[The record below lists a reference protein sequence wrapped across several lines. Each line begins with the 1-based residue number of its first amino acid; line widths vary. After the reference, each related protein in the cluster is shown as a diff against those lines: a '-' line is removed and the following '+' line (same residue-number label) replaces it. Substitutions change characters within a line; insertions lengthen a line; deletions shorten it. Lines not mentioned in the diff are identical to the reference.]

1 MRKLTI
7 TLLAA
12 VMTTVAAAQEAA
24 YKILHECDTIVKAQ
38 VQGFTLG
45 SRDAHYIVYEYPSKD
60 GDGNAVTI
68 SGIVLV
74 PGDVANGTVPCD
86 GIILYNRFTVDD
98 DSEVPSKG
106 GIGLQIPSFLLASP
120 LKPNY
125 IVVSSDYIGYGSSYE
140 GHNMAYFCGDINAR
154 TSLDGL
160 VAARQMLKDKNL
172 PLGKYQF
179 NIGNSQGATEAMYVA
194 KLRDMEY
201 KDKGIKFDK
210 TFIGGGILDCE
221 KAYSEFV
228 KKDAMP
234 EWRDVAMFLVSAN
247 ENYKLGIQYDELFK
261 EPVASL
267 IPEFVKKKDKAV
279 LAPEKVGKF
288 DSLHQVLQPAYMD
301 VNSEKAKVLS
311 NKLAQIK
318 IANGWEPDITQNYYI
333 THCRH
338 DNYVPVQCAR
348 ELLTWM
354 KGKGFKPSLVPGKT
368 SLQTNML
375 VFKLTHLY
383 SAIFWAVQTLAAIQ
397 YWPVVYYEGE
407 QNRYYHDVVKDL
419 NLMKTIKYLES
430 WGIDVRALASSISGG
445 GSGSGSGGSMNI
457 FEILNKVSDT
467 LNKVDLTVT
476 DALQM
481 LEDSGITLQDLMEV
495 INYVTSAPAATA
507 KEATDVASVATIDTD
522 AMMSDEAK
530 AAVYLMK
537 QYEQTLANWFLLG
550 GYDVKYNQWGW

>member
-1 MRKLTI
+1 MRKLTL

-12 VMTTVAAAQEAA
+12 VMMTVANAQETA
-24 YKILHECDTIVKAQ
+24 YKILQERDTTVSAK
-38 VQGFTLG
+38 VRGLTLG
-45 SRDAHYIVYEYPSKD
+45 TRETHFIVYEYPSKD
-60 GDGNAVTI
+60 VDGKPVTI
-68 SGIVLV
+68 SGTVLI
-74 PGDVANGTVPCD
+74 PSDVANGTVPCD
-86 GIILYNRFTVDD
+86 GIILYNRYTVDD
-98 DSEVPSKG
+98 DSEIPSRGGLALQVPSL
-106 GIGLQIPSFLLASP
+106 ILSSP

-125 IVVSSDYIGYGSSYE
+125 IIVSSDYIGYGSSYE
-140 GHNMAYFCGDINAR
+140 GHNMAYFCGDTNAR

-179 NIGNSQGATEAMYVA
+179 NIGNSQGATVAMYVA

-210 TFIGGGILDCE
+210 TFTGGGILDCE

-228 KKDAMP
+228 KMDAFP
-234 EWRDVAMFLVSAN
+234 EWRDVAMFLVSVN
-247 ENYKLGIQYDELFK
+247 ENYKLGIKYDELFK

-267 IPEFVKKKDKAV
+267 MPEFVKTKDKAV

-301 VNSEKAKVLS
+301 VSSEKAKVLS

-338 DNYVPVQCAR
+338 DNYVPVQCSR
-348 ELLTWM
+348 ELLKWM
-354 KGKGFKPSLVPGKT
+354 KDKGFKPSIVPGKT
-368 SLQTNML
+368 SLQTNMMI
-375 VFKLTHLY
+375 FKLTHTQ
-383 SAIFWAVQTLAAIQ
+383 SAYIWAIQTLAAIQ
-397 YWPVVYYEGE
+397 YWPVLYYEGE

-430 WGIDVRALASSISGG
+430 MGIDVRALASSAKGG
-445 GSGSGSGGSMNI
+445 GTGTGTSGSTSV

-467 LNKVDLTVT
+467 LKKVDLTISDVT
-476 DALQM
+476 QM
-481 LEDSGITLQDLMEV
+481 LEDSGITIQDLMEV
-495 INYVTSAPAATA
+495 ISYVTSTPAVPAMSPSTA
-507 KEATDVASVATIDTD
+507 ASIDTD
-522 AMMSDEAK
+522 TAMSDEAK
-530 AAVYLMK
+530 AAVFLMK
-537 QYEQTLANWFLLG
+537 QYEQTLANWFMMA
-550 GYDVKYNQWGW
+550 GYDVNYNQWGW